1 MQVSTCASA
10 SVRSE
15 GVNVEVLAQIL
26 VQVRKYV
33 GAQERKRTS
42 VLAQVPY
49 CASTCD
55 SA

>member
-1 MQVSTCASA
+1 MHKCVSAQVIAQ
-10 SVRSE
+10 
-15 GVNVEVLAQIL
+15 VLAQIL

-42 VLAQVPY
+42 VLAQVLY
-49 CASTCD
+49 CASTCE